1 MSPASS
7 PWFRPLS
14 HDRAIVDRAAAQE
27 WIRAHLGP
35 DYPWPGNVRELEQC
49 VRNILIRGSYDPRR
63 VRNGDGDARAAFADA
78 VLSGALTAD
87 ELLRRYCT
95 LVYAQTRSYQDTARR
110 LGIDRR
116 TARAKV
122 DQKWLGELG
131 GEGGR

>member
-1 MSPASS
+1 VAGEAEAEKLASE
-7 PWFRPLS
+7 
-14 HDRAIVDRAAAQE
+14 AEQ
-27 WIRAHLGP
+27 WIMKHLGP

-49 VRNILIRGSYDPRR
+49 VRNILIRGNYEPRR
-63 VRNGDGDARAAFADA
+63 SRNGHGDARAIFVDS

-95 LVYAQTRSYQDTARR
+95 LVYAQARSYQDTARR

-122 DQKWLGELG
+122 DQVWLGEIAG
-131 GEGGR
+131 DGGR